1 MKVIKF
7 LSMLMLV
14 MAMPVLM
21 SCGDD
26 DEGEPLES
34 VIVGKWHSYKAQVTN
49 TYGNKVV
56 VDVTQNGEYAGFYM
70 EVTFSSNKTAVVRS
84 WKESEDGQT
93 MQWGA
98 EESFV
103 YSINGNDLTL
113 IASNGE
119 KIGAKYYPKDRNVVW
134 TMLVKDKYSDGYITS
149 NIYFKK

>member
-26 DEGEPLES
+26 EEEPLES
-34 VIVGKWHSYKAQVTN
+34 VIVGKWYTYKAQVINTN
-49 TYGNKVV
+49 GNKVI
-56 VDVTQNGEYAGFYM
+56 VDVTQTGEYAPLYL
-70 EVTFSSNKTAVVRS
+70 EVNFLPNKTAIVKG
-84 WKESEDGQT
+84 WEKSEDGQT

-119 KIGAKYYPKDRNVVW
+119 KIGAKYYPKDRNIVW
-134 TMLVKDKYSDGYITS
+134 TMLAKDKYSNGYITG
-149 NIYFKK
+149 NVYFKK